1 MFFPSWAKGAIH
13 CLSVSVPIQP
23 QNWPHVG
30 QTVRQVS
37 YFSRQNMVPYDAVAD
52 GILRKVTDLVKQGD
66 RAQLQ
71 GLDSFPVA
79 MYVTDGNGYITY
91 FNPACVEFAGR
102 RPTAFRD
109 RWCVTWKLY
118 TNDGDFLP
126 HDQCPMAIAIQTKQ
140 AVRGITAVAERP
152 DGTRVNFLPFP
163 TPVIS
168 ENGEL
173 IGAINMLID
182 IAGYSLSLPQ
192 SVGHKPAASQ
202 EQRVKA
208 ALSMLS
214 TEEIRALV
222 EEMEM
227 RVNPKAPRT
236 LN

>member
-1 MFFPSWAKGAIH
+1 
-13 CLSVSVPIQP
+13 
-23 QNWPHVG
+23 
-30 QTVRQVS
+30 
-37 YFSRQNMVPYDAVAD
+37 MVPYDAVAD
-52 GILRKVTDLVKQGD
+52 EILRKVADLVKKGD

-79 MYVTDGNGYITY
+79 MYVTDSNGYITY

-102 RPTAFRD
+102 QPTALRD

-140 AVRGITAVAERP
+140 AIRGITAVAERP
-152 DGTRVNFLPFP
+152 DGKRINFLPFP
-163 TPVIS
+163 TPVTN

-173 IGAINMLID
+173 ISAINMLID
-182 IAGYSLSLPQ
+182 ITGYSLSPSQ
-192 SVGHKPAASQ
+192 NVGDKPAASQ

-214 TEEIRALV
+214 TEEIRDLV

-227 RVNPKAPRT
+227 KVSPKAPRT

>member
-1 MFFPSWAKGAIH
+1 
-13 CLSVSVPIQP
+13 
-23 QNWPHVG
+23 
-30 QTVRQVS
+30 
-37 YFSRQNMVPYDAVAD
+37 MVPYDAVAD
-52 GILRKVTDLVKQGD
+52 GILRKVADLVRNGD

-71 GLDSFPVA
+71 GLDSFPIA
-79 MYVTDGNGYITY
+79 IYVTDSNGFITY

-102 RPTAFRD
+102 QPTALRD

-126 HDQCPMAIAIQTKQ
+126 HDQCPMAIAVQTKQ
-140 AVRGITAVAERP
+140 AVRGITAIAERP
-152 DGTRVNFLPFP
+152 DGKRINFLPFP

-173 IGAINMLID
+173 ISAINMLID
-182 IAGYSLSLPQ
+182 ITAYSPSPSHDLSR
-192 SVGHKPAASQ
+192 KPAASR

-214 TEEIRALV
+214 TEEIRDLV

-227 RVNPKAPRT
+227 KVGPKGPRT